1 MKSIKYIVL
10 LLLLFSKIGFAQDI
24 TLFNQFNGR
33 YDYLAIGNTLNPA
46 ENNIVGTFCETLP
59 SSQATLD
66 VDASSSIIKAY
77 LYWAGSGTGDMEVT
91 LNATDIIADETYTV
105 DYEDPFQGDL
115 TYFSCYAD
123 VTDQVLAEGNTTYEL
138 SNLDISET
146 LSTIPGYCTN
156 RTNFAGWSLYV
167 VFENSSLP
175 LNQVNLFQG
184 LEIINRNVQEKIII
198 LNNVNVL
205 DNDNAKIGFLA
216 WEGDDALNFGESIS
230 INGNL
235 ISNPPLNEVDNAF
248 NGTNSFTNATD
259 FYNCDLDVYSIE
271 NNIAIG
277 DTQVEIKLTT
287 GAINPQTGN
296 ISADLILINNII
308 TVLNS
313 QLPDATVILD
323 NYFVNCGNRTL
334 DLEYIVQ
341 NLNSTALLP
350 SGTSI
355 SFYAESALIGQSQ
368 TVNDIAI
375 GASESGTII
384 LQIPDNIPDNFL
396 LSIVVDDD
404 GTGNGD
410 VIEIIE
416 INNTETEDVTLI
428 PLPDFQDLL
437 PLEACDIGFNTA
449 VFDLTVKLNEIEQS
463 NYSDFAFYDTIED
476 LQNGSNEVLIPENYQ
491 PSITPITIFI
501 RAETNLCFDVFQF
514 QLLTEN
520 CPPYIPDGFSPN
532 NDGFNDFFNI
542 QGLYDVFDAHQLL
555 IYNRYGTLIFEGNND
570 LKWYGKSNR
579 GINKG
584 KDLPTG
590 TYFYVLNLND
600 PNFTTQT
607 GWVYLNR

>member
-1 MKSIKYIVL
+1 MKSIKYIVV
-10 LLLLFSKIGFAQDI
+10 LLFVFSKMGFAQDI

-59 SSQATLD
+59 SSQAALN
-66 VDASSSIIKAY
+66 VDASSSVIKAY

-91 LNATDIIADETYTV
+91 LNTTDITADETYTV
-105 DYEDPFQGDL
+105 DYEDPFQGNL

-123 VTDQVLAEGNTTYEL
+123 VTSQILAEGNTTYEL

-167 VFENSSLP
+167 IFENSSLP

-184 LEIINRNVQEKIII
+184 LEIINRNVQEKTII

-216 WEGDDALNFGESIS
+216 WEGDNALNFGESIS

-235 ISNPPLNEVDNAF
+235 ISNPPLNEADNAF

-313 QLPDATVILD
+313 QLPDATVILE
-323 NYFVNCGNRTL
+323 NYFVNCGNRSI
-334 DLEYIVQ
+334 DLEYSVQ
-341 NLNSTALLP
+341 NLNSTAILP
-350 SGTSI
+350 LGTLI
-355 SFYAESALIGQSQ
+355 SFYADSVLVGQSQ
-368 TVNDIAI
+368 TINDIAI
-375 GASESGTII
+375 GDSENGTIT
-384 LQIPDNIPDNFL
+384 LQIPDNVPDEFL
-396 LSIVVDDD
+396 LTIIVDDD
-404 GTGNGD
+404 GTGNGN
-410 VIEIIE
+410 VIEIVE
-416 INNTETEDVTLI
+416 INNTEIENVSLI
-428 PLPDFQDLL
+428 PLPETQNISAI
-437 PLEACDIGFNTA
+437 EACDIGFDTA
-449 VFDLTVKLNEIEQS
+449 VFDLTINLNDIEES
-463 NYSDFAFYDTIED
+463 DYSELSFYETIED
-476 LQNGSNEVLIPENYQ
+476 LQNDINEILIPENYQ
-491 PSITPITIFI
+491 PLSTPTTIFI

-542 QGLYDVFDAHQLL
+542 QGLYNVFDQHQLL
-555 IYNRYGTLIFEGNND
+555 IYNRYGTLIFEGNNN
-570 LKWYGKSNR
+570 LKWYGKANK

-590 TYFYVLNLND
+590 TYFYVLNPND
-600 PNFTTQT
+600 SNFKSQT

>member
-1 MKSIKYIVL
+1 MKSIIYIVL
-10 LLLLFSKIGFAQDI
+10 FLFVFSKIGFAQDI

-59 SSQATLD
+59 SSQASLN
-66 VDASSSIIKAY
+66 VDTSSTIIKAY
-77 LYWAGSGTGDMEVT
+77 LYWAGSGTGDLDVT
-91 LNATDIIADETYTV
+91 LNTTDITADETYTV

-123 VTDQVLAEGNTTYEL
+123 VTNQILAEGNTVYEL

-156 RTNFAGWSLYV
+156 RTNFAGWSLYII
-167 VFENSSLP
+167 FENSSLP

-184 LEIINRNVQEKIII
+184 LEIINRNVQEKTII

-235 ISNPPLNEVDNAF
+235 ISNPPLNLADNAF

-355 SFYAESALIGQSQ
+355 SFYAESTLIGQSQ
-368 TVNDIAI
+368 TVSDIAI

-384 LQIPDNIPDNFL
+384 LQIPDNIPDDFS

-404 GTGNGD
+404 GTGNGN
-410 VIEIIE
+410 VIEIVE

-428 PLPDFQDLL
+428 PLPEFQDIL

-449 VFDLTVKLNEIEQS
+449 IFDLTVKLNEIGQS
-463 NYSDFAFYDTIED
+463 NYSDFTFYDTIED
-476 LQNGSNEVLIPENYQ
+476 LQNGSNEILIPDNYQ

-520 CPPYIPDGFSPN
+520 CPPYIPNGFSPN
-532 NDGFNDFFNI
+532 NDGLNDFFNI
-542 QGLYDVFDAHQLL
+542 QGLYNVFDAHELL
-555 IYNRYGTLIFEGNND
+555 IYNRYGTLIFKGNND
-570 LKWYGKSNR
+570 LKWYGKANR
-579 GINKG
+579 GVNKG
-584 KDLPTG
+584 KNLPTG
-590 TYFYVLNLND
+590 TYFYVLHLND
-600 PNFTTQT
+600 SNFTSQT